1 MYKYS
6 IFTIIFFFYFQ
17 LGAQCES
24 VTLESIT
31 DPGPFTVST
40 LTEADGIRNGPDYNG
55 ATIFYPVNAT
65 PPFAGIAIVP
75 GYCGVETDIQEW
87 GPFYASHGIVAITLG
102 TNDPCADWPAARAVA
117 LLDAILTV
125 KEENSRA
132 NSPLLGKIDINSF
145 AVSGWSMGGGGS
157 QLAASIDPTLKAVI
171 GLCPWLDLNGF
182 QPSDLI
188 HDVPVLIFTG
198 QNDDVANPAEYGYMH
213 YQGTPSSTD
222 KLYFEIE
229 NGVHNAANGPDRADG
244 DAGIY
249 ALSWLK
255 TYLLEDS
262 CYCEFLL
269 DAPLSSSVFETNIDC
284 PEMNSIGEQDILNS
298 EIAPNPVY
306 GNNMLILSPAL
317 TSWSTSRP
325 FFISDS
331 SGKVYMKGILPPSK
345 NEIDVS
351 SLYPGTYYLN
361 VNNDS
366 FKFIKID

>member
-1 MYKYS
+1 MRVIYFAFKQFS
-6 IFTIIFFFYFQ
+6 IVLFSISMVS
-17 LGAQCES
+17 AQCEA
-24 VTLESIT
+24 VTIESIT
-31 DPGPFTVST
+31 DPGPYSVAT
-40 LTEADGIRNGPDYNG
+40 LKEGVDDIRNGPDYQG
-55 ATIFYPVNAT
+55 ATIYYPTNAT

-117 LLDAILTV
+117 LLDAIVTV
-125 KEENSRA
+125 KEENTRI
-132 NSPLLGKIDINSF
+132 NSPLQGSIDVNRF

-157 QLAASIDPTLKAVI
+157 QLAASLDPSLKAVI

-198 QNDDVANPAEYGYMH
+198 QNDDIANSAEYGFMH
-213 YQGTPSSTD
+213 YEGTPSTTD

-229 NGVHNAANGPDRADG
+229 NGGHDAANGPSSAVG

-255 TYLLEDS
+255 TYLLDDP

-269 DAPLSSSVFETNIDC
+269 ENPTTASAYTTNIECVTSGID
-284 PEMNSIGEQDILNS
+284 NDGGFIKGIH
-298 EIAPNPVY
+298 PNPVVDYFELTNNY
-306 GNNMLILSPAL
+306 GRAIDFSLTDANGREVFSGVMISGYNKVLYNFNASQIYFLRTEGKSYKLISV
-317 TSWSTSRP
+317 
-325 FFISDS
+325 
-331 SGKVYMKGILPPSK
+331 K
-345 NEIDVS
+345 
-351 SLYPGTYYLN
+351 
-361 VNNDS
+361 
-366 FKFIKID
+366 

>member
-1 MYKYS
+1 MKFFCNS
-6 IFTIIFFFYFQ
+6 ILILFTSFFGFS
-17 LGAQCES
+17 QCET
-24 VTLESIT
+24 VTLESIAN
-31 DPGPFTVST
+31 PGPYTVST

-55 ATIFYPVNAT
+55 ATIYYPVNAT
-65 PPFAGIAIVP
+65 PPFAGIAVVP

-102 TNDPCADWPAARAVA
+102 TNDPCADWPAARAIA
-117 LLDAILTV
+117 LLDAIETV

-132 NSPLLGKIDINSF
+132 NSPLQGNIDVNRF

-182 QPSDLI
+182 EPSDLI
-188 HDVPVLIFTG
+188 HDAPVLIFTG

-213 YQGTPSSTD
+213 YQGTPESTD
-222 KLYFEIE
+222 KLYFEIT
-229 NGVHNAANGPDRADG
+229 NGGHDAANGPDRADG
-244 DAGIY
+244 DAGVY

-255 TYLLEDS
+255 AYLIGDS

-269 DAPLSSSVFETNIDC
+269 EIPLSSSAYETNIDC
-284 PEMNSIGEQDILNS
+284 PEITSISEQSDFKP
-298 EIAPNPVY
+298 EIVPNPVY
-306 GNNMLILSPAL
+306 GNNILFVSAG
-317 TSWSTSRP
+317 TSNRS
-325 FFISDS
+325 FYINDS
-331 SGKVYMKGILPPSK
+331 SGKVYMKGILLPLK
-345 NEIDVS
+345 NEIDVN
-351 SLYPGTYYLN
+351 SLHPGTYYLN